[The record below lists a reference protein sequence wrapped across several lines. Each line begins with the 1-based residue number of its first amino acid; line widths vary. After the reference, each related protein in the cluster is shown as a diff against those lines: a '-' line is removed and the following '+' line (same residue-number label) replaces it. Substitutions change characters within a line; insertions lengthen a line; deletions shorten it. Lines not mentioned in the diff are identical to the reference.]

1 MCMTREADVNHRAPD
16 RESDDFRCPFCGAY
30 AGQRWYPFVVGY
42 QEKGSSEGAAWWGIG
57 REAGGIALSFCES
70 CRQAV
75 VWHGQSPVW
84 PVTSSA
90 PSAARAM
97 PAEVRADFEEARQVV
112 DRSPRSAAALLRLAL
127 QKLSK
132 HLGRPGE
139 NIPDDLEALMGWGL
153 PDSTPRA
160 VRVPGAA
167 GDSRLRPGE
176 LDARDDRETARALFD
191 LVNTVVDRM
200 IAEPAAWRPA

>member
-1 MCMTREADVNHRAPD
+1 MNHGAPD
-16 RESDDFRCPFCGAY
+16 RDSEGFRCPSCGAH

-42 QEKGSSEGAAWWGIG
+42 QDKGSSEGAAWWGIG
-57 REAGGIALSFCES
+57 REAGGIALSFCEA

-75 VWHGQSPVW
+75 VWHGHSPVW

-90 PSAARAM
+90 PPASPAM
-97 PAEVRADFEEARQVV
+97 PEEVRADFEEARQVV

-127 QKLSK
+127 QKLSR

-139 NIPDDLEALMGWGL
+139 NISEDLEALMGSGL
-153 PDSTPRA
+153 PDSAQRA
-160 VRVPGAA
+160 LRVPGAA
-167 GDSRLRPGE
+167 GDGPAPPGE
-176 LDARDDRETARALFD
+176 LDRRDDRETARALFD